1 MTNRNFLSNYTA
13 MFIFMMSIIVFLSS
27 CKSTKN
33 IPNNQAQKQESIS
46 SKALVFQIKSLRA
59 VDLEEDLTFADEIT
73 LTYSLTAVDENN
85 KVVQVAN
92 GSWGVESMKKGQVAL
107 EEKFKAI
114 ELQIPTKGKVLASV
128 ILTEIEDYKKAQ
140 NTVKKINEFGGLG
153 KIPTLFISLGE
164 YETPLA
170 IVFASLQ
177 AAGIGLKAVE
187 HFDQDD
193 LLGQN
198 TFDLSVKAL
207 SENQKVFPIN
217 LTFEGEHFKNKF
229 RYELT
234 YELKVSEKKTNDK

>member
-33 IPNNQAQKQESIS
+33 IPNNQGQKQESIS
-46 SKALVFQIKSLRA
+46 SKALVFQIKSLKA
-59 VDLEEDLTFADEIT
+59 IDLEEDLTFADEIT

-92 GSWGVESMKKGQVAL
+92 GSWGVESMKKGQIAL

-128 ILTEIEDYKKAQ
+128 ILTEIDDYKKAQ

-198 TFDLSVKAL
+198 TFDLNVKDL
-207 SENQKVFPIN
+207 SKVPKVYPIN
-217 LTFEGEHFKNKF
+217 LNFEGEHLKNKF
-229 RYELT
+229 HYELI
-234 YELKVSEKKTNDK
+234 YELKVK

>member
-1 MTNRNFLSNYTA
+1 
-13 MFIFMMSIIVFLSS
+13 
-27 CKSTKN
+27 
-33 IPNNQAQKQESIS
+33 
-46 SKALVFQIKSLRA
+46 
-59 VDLEEDLTFADEIT
+59 LTLADEVT

-92 GSWGVESMKKGQVAL
+92 GSWGVESMKKSQIAS
-107 EEKFKAI
+107 EEKFKTI

-140 NTVKKINEFGGLG
+140 NTVKKINEFGNLG
-153 KIPTLFISLGE
+153 KIPTLFIALGE

-207 SENQKVFPIN
+207 SEKQKVFPVN

-229 RYELT
+229 HYELT
-234 YELKVSEKKTNDK
+234 YELKVREKKSND

>member
-1 MTNRNFLSNYTA
+1 MPNRKNLNLYAMTLVVL
-13 MFIFMMSIIVFLSS
+13 MSANVLFSS

-33 IPNNQAQKQESIS
+33 LSSNQAQKQDLST
-46 SKALVFQIKSLRA
+46 SKSLVFQVKSLKA
-59 VDLEEDLTFADEIT
+59 IDLEEDLTLADEVT

-92 GSWGVESMKKGQVAL
+92 GSWGVESMKKGQIAS
-107 EEKFKAI
+107 EEKFKTI

-140 NTVKKINEFGGLG
+140 NTVKKINEFGNLG
-153 KIPTLFISLGE
+153 KIPTLFIALGE

-207 SENQKVFPIN
+207 SEKQKVFPVN

-229 RYELT
+229 HYELT
-234 YELKVSEKKTNDK
+234 YELKVREKKSND

>member
-1 MTNRNFLSNYTA
+1 MVNKKNQRNYIATIIFL
-13 MFIFMMSIIVFLSS
+13 MSVAVLFSS

-33 IPNNQAQKQESIS
+33 TISNQVQKQDIIS
-46 SKALVFQIKSLRA
+46 SKALAFQVKSLKA

-92 GSWGVESMKKGQVAL
+92 GSWGVESMKKGQIAL
-107 EEKFKAI
+107 EERFKAI
-114 ELQIPTKGKVLASV
+114 ELQIPIKGKVLASV

-140 NTVKKINEFGGLG
+140 STVKKINEFGGLG
-153 KIPTLFISLGE
+153 KIPTLFIALGE

-207 SENQKVFPIN
+207 SEKQKIYPVN
-217 LTFEGEHFKNKF
+217 LTFEGEHLKNKF

-234 YELKVSEKKTNDK
+234 YELKVREKKTND